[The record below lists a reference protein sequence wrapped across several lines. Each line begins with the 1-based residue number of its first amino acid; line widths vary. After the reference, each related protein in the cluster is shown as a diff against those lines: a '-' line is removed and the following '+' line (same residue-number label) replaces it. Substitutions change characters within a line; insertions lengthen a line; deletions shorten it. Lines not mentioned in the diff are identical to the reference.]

1 MRILLAEDE
10 KELSNAIVAVLKHN
24 YYSVDAVYNG
34 EDALDWA
41 LNDEYD
47 LIILDV
53 MMPKINGLD
62 VLKGLRDKNIDVPVL
77 ILTAK
82 GEIDDRVIGL
92 DLGADDYMCKP
103 FNIKEFLARVRA
115 IIRRKQGVVSNN
127 LEFNNMILNK
137 ENFELSY
144 EDKSI
149 RLGNKE
155 YQILEMLM
163 INPNVI
169 ISTEKFMSKVWG
181 YDSEAEI
188 NGVWV
193 YISYLRKKL
202 ISINSP
208 VEIKAFR
215 GIGYKLENKSEN

>member
-82 GEIDDRVIGL
+82 WEIDDRVIGL

-115 IIRRKQGVVSNN
+115 IIRRKQGIVSNN

-163 INPNVI
+163 SNPNVI

>member
-10 KELSNAIVAVLKHN
+10 RELSNAIVAVLKHN
-24 YYSVDAVYNG
+24 YYSVDSVYNG

-47 LIILDV
+47 LIILDI
-53 MMPKINGLD
+53 MMPKIDGLN
-62 VLKGLRDKNIDVPVL
+62 VLKNLREKNIDVPVL

-82 GEIDDRVIGL
+82 GEIDDRVVGL
-92 DLGADDYMCKP
+92 DLGADDYICKP

-115 IIRRKQGVVSNN
+115 IIRRRQGVISNN

-137 ENFELSY
+137 ESFELSY
-144 EDKSI
+144 ENKSI

-155 YQILEMLM
+155 YQMLEMLM
-163 INPNVI
+163 SNPNVI
-169 ISTEKFMSKVWG
+169 ISTEKFMNKIWG

-202 ISINSP
+202 VSINSP

-215 GIGYKLENKSEN
+215 GIGYKLENKSEG

>member
-24 YYSVDAVYNG
+24 YYSVDAVFNR

>member
-1 MRILLAEDE
+1 M
-10 KELSNAIVAVLKHN
+10 
-24 YYSVDAVYNG
+24 
-34 EDALDWA
+34 
-41 LNDEYD
+41 
-47 LIILDV
+47 
-53 MMPKINGLD
+53 
-62 VLKGLRDKNIDVPVL
+62 
-77 ILTAK
+77 
-82 GEIDDRVIGL
+82 
-92 DLGADDYMCKP
+92 GADDYMCKP

-115 IIRRKQGVVSNN
+115 IIRRKQGIVSNN

-163 INPNVI
+163 SNPNVI

>member
-115 IIRRKQGVVSNN
+115 IIRRKQGIVSNN

>member
-62 VLKGLRDKNIDVPVL
+62 VLKGQRDKNIDVPVL

-115 IIRRKQGVVSNN
+115 IIRRKQGIVSNN

-149 RLGNKE
+149 RLGNKD
-155 YQILEMLM
+155 
-163 INPNVI
+163 
-169 ISTEKFMSKVWG
+169 T
-181 YDSEAEI
+181 
-188 NGVWV
+188 
-193 YISYLRKKL
+193 
-202 ISINSP
+202 
-208 VEIKAFR
+208 
-215 GIGYKLENKSEN
+215 

>member
-1 MRILLAEDE
+1 MKILLAEDE
-10 KELSNAIVAVLKHN
+10 KELSNAIVAILKHN
-24 YYSVDAVYNG
+24 YYSVDCVYNG
-34 EDALDWA
+34 EDALDWI

-47 LIILDV
+47 LIILDI
-53 MMPKINGLD
+53 MMPKIDGLN
-62 VLKGLRDKNIDVPVL
+62 VLKILREKNVDVPVL

-103 FNIKEFLARVRA
+103 FDIKEFLARVRA
-115 IIRRKQGVVSNN
+115 VIRRKHGVTSNN
-127 LEFNNMILNK
+127 LEFNNMFLNK
-137 ENFELSY
+137 QSFELSY
-144 EDKSI
+144 EDKVV

-155 YQILEMLM
+155 YQMIEMFM
-163 INPNVI
+163 SNPNVI
-169 ISTEKFMSKVWG
+169 ISSEKFMNKIWG

-202 ISINSP
+202 ISIGSP

-215 GIGYKLENKSEN
+215 GIGYKLESKSDS

>member
-115 IIRRKQGVVSNN
+115 IIRRKQGIVSNN
-127 LEFNNMILNK
+127 LEFSNMILNK

>member
-115 IIRRKQGVVSNN
+115 IIRRKQGIVSNN

-163 INPNVI
+163 SNPNVI

>member
-10 KELSNAIVAVLKHN
+10 RELSNAIVAVLKHN
-24 YYSVDAVYNG
+24 YYSVDSVYNG

-47 LIILDV
+47 LIILDI
-53 MMPKINGLD
+53 MMPKIDGLN
-62 VLKGLRDKNIDVPVL
+62 VLKNLREKNINVPVL

-82 GEIDDRVIGL
+82 GEIDDRVVGL
-92 DLGADDYMCKP
+92 DLGADDYICKP

-115 IIRRKQGVVSNN
+115 IIRRRQGVISNN

-137 ENFELSY
+137 ESFELSY
-144 EDKSI
+144 ENKSI

-155 YQILEMLM
+155 YQMLEMLM
-163 INPNVI
+163 SNPNVI
-169 ISTEKFMSKVWG
+169 ISTEKFMNKIWG

-202 ISINSP
+202 VSINSP

-215 GIGYKLENKSEN
+215 GIGYKLENKSEG

>member
-103 FNIKEFLARVRA
+103 FNVKEFLARVRA